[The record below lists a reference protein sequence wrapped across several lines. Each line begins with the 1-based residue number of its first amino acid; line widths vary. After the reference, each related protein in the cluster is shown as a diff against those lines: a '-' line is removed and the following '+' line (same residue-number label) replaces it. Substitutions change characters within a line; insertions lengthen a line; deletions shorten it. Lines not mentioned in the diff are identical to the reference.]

1 MKVEV
6 KIYRNVPFLVCSECN
21 TIFPRMNI
29 VIKKE
34 DNNNTT
40 MLKKEKVDEIFLMIT
55 CDNCKKYKE
64 TQEIELHEYLKR
76 ITIQNGK
83 ECYIESKDDLL
94 YCGLCQKWFCKSCR
108 EFHDELSQ
116 EEYIYDKES
125 QKNISQHFY
134 IDREIIFYSPCSN
147 DNNAKINLGYLDPI
161 TKKEGYMCDIC
172 DYQNKIADL
181 EIHSMRKTFKEL
193 LVKSKRLEELTKPV
207 NSFVEEREAMINTF
221 LRKTDE
227 KEYSLYQNNK
237 QSNMNLLPKKKEDI
251 VKSIN
256 VVKEY
261 NKQINRKITD
271 FFTLLFQ
278 NLYFF
283 FTYK

>member
-1 MKVEV
+1 M
-6 KIYRNVPFLVCSECN
+6 
-21 TIFPRMNI
+21 
-29 VIKKE
+29 
-34 DNNNTT
+34 
-40 MLKKEKVDEIFLMIT
+40 
-55 CDNCKKYKE
+55 
-64 TQEIELHEYLKR
+64 
-76 ITIQNGK
+76 
-83 ECYIESKDDLL
+83 
-94 YCGLCQKWFCKSCR
+94 
-108 EFHDELSQ
+108 
-116 EEYIYDKES
+116 
-125 QKNISQHFY
+125 
-134 IDREIIFYSPCSN
+134 FYSPCSN

-193 LVKSKRLEELTKPV
+193 LVKSKKLEELTKPV
-207 NSFVEEREAMINTF
+207 NSFVEERESMINTF

-271 FFTLLFQ
+271 FFTLLFK

-283 FTYK
+283 LLIS